1 MVVRSVVQLLKMHIL
16 FAPSPPWSFRTG
28 SNNIVDEPY
37 SVEIGRGVA
46 VKGDEVEPTLEQE
59 YLGELGSNSMAF
71 VRPIGSISR
80 IAVNE

>member
-1 MVVRSVVQLLKMHIL
+1 
-16 FAPSPPWSFRTG
+16 
-28 SNNIVDEPY
+28 VDEPY